1 MTAGTDTVPVL
12 TSDPRA
18 TDRLRTAVARAVETL
33 HELVRELD
41 LNESELHALVG
52 FLTRVGQADE
62 FMLLSDIT
70 RTSILVDELTHAMSS
85 NGATATNV
93 LGPMYR
99 PGAEVSDTPAV
110 IARVEQG
117 DDALTLSGRVSDAST
132 GLPLPG
138 ALIDIWQ
145 TSQAGLYDDQDPGQP
160 PGNLRG
166 VIRCDDQGSYQVR
179 TVIPGPYRIAS
190 MNGPVYAL
198 LNSLGRH
205 DNRPGHIHLRITAP
219 GHQPLTTMLF
229 MAGDAWLGD
238 DVIGAVKPE
247 LVITPRRTARNAFE
261 AEFDVALAPEAVP

>member
-1 MTAGTDTVPVL
+1 
-12 TSDPRA
+12 
-18 TDRLRTAVARAVETL
+18 
-33 HELVRELD
+33 
-41 LNESELHALVG
+41 
-52 FLTRVGQADE
+52 
-62 FMLLSDIT
+62 
-70 RTSILVDELTHAMSS
+70 
-85 NGATATNV
+85 
-93 LGPMYR
+93 MYR
-99 PGAEVSDTPAV
+99 PGSEMSDTPAV
-110 IARVEQG
+110 ISRIDQG

-132 GLPLPG
+132 GLPLPS

-166 VIRCDDQGSYQVR
+166 VIRCDDQGTYQVR

-247 LVITPRRTARNAFE
+247 LVITPRRTATNAFE
-261 AEFDVALAPEAVP
+261 AEFDVTLTPEAVP

>member
-1 MTAGTDTVPVL
+1 
-12 TSDPRA
+12 
-18 TDRLRTAVARAVETL
+18 
-33 HELVRELD
+33 VRELD
-41 LNESELHALVG
+41 LNEAELYSLVA
-52 FLTRVGQADE
+52 FLTRAGRAEE
-62 FMLLSDIT
+62 FMLLSDVT
-70 RTSILVDELTHAMSS
+70 RTSILVDGLTHAATS
-85 NGATATNV
+85 NGATASNV

-99 PGAEVSDTPAV
+99 PGAEISDTPAN
-110 IARVEQG
+110 IARVDQG
-117 DDALTLSGRVSDAST
+117 DDALTLSGRVTDAAT

-145 TSQAGLYDDQDPGQP
+145 TNQAGLYDDQDAAQP

-166 VIRCDDQGSYQVR
+166 VIRCDEQGSYRVR

-229 MAGDAWLGD
+229 MAGDAWLDD

-247 LVITPRRTARNAFE
+247 LVITPRPAAANAYE
-261 AEFDVALAPEAVP
+261 AEFNVALLPVPP